1 MHLVCFAFLHMPLF
15 TNNPLRLSTDSGMPE
30 YPKFAMISHSN
41 KIFGKSKAT
50 WSLRS
55 SSSDSSSENRKQ
67 LSMPWENIP
76 TLLKPIFEDAEKIYP
91 DNPGPMALCI
101 LSEKYDAIQDK
112 CSALQLS
119 EQSKQTVIDLQQ
131 LAIQDR
137 EDRISKFEMDA
148 AATEMKTRAMEA
160 SRILLEHSCRIYA
173 KSLNPPSPGTGP
185 SPGPPVP
192 GLKSPKLVLNT
203 FSDRFVHF
211 RDNVVLDSNDL
222 NADSASYMT
231 DLAKC
236 GIVADPSGVKKEL
249 SGFLHILSKPFHVLP
264 QSLDSGAY
272 IGGDSLTT
280 ATLALCI
287 LHLQKLGHC
296 DLDVTV
302 IDSLGKSKCLL
313 SRGIVKCFPTV
324 QALPGTP

>member
-101 LSEKYDAIQDK
+101 LSEKYG
-112 CSALQLS
+112 ALQLS
-119 EQSKQTVIDLQQ
+119 QTVIDLQQ

-173 KSLNPPSPGTGP
+173 KSLNPPRPGT

>member
-1 MHLVCFAFLHMPLF
+1 MHVVCFAFLHMPLF

-91 DNPGPMALCI
+91 DNPGPMALSI
-101 LSEKYDAIQDK
+101 LSEKYG
-112 CSALQLS
+112 ALQLS
-119 EQSKQTVIDLQQ
+119 QTVIDLQQ

-137 EDRISKFEMDA
+137 DDRISKFEMDA